1 MCALDMCSW
10 LWSPFERTALEVQVM
25 TDSQLSCSCRDYVT
39 LAATISIAQHPLLFR
54 PDEYA
59 VKWLLT
65 LTSVAL
71 CASMLQLSPRPS
83 PEQISAFEEINV
95 QPKMRMPAPQ
105 RRTSARRKA
114 RSKSVRTRLQSAPW
128 RRWYLL
134 GFVPLEIYCAWG
146 HAAIWGGGQRVFLP
160 LMLSSVYCSVG
171 VSCAWLRM
179 FGEYVALCRSCK

>member
-1 MCALDMCSW
+1 MCSW
-10 LWSPFERTALEVQVM
+10 LWSPLERSAIEPQAM
-25 TDSQLSCSCRDYVT
+25 TDSQLSFSCRDYVA

-65 LTSVAL
+65 LTSSAL
-71 CASMLQLSPRPS
+71 CASLLQLSPRPRS
-83 PEQISAFEEINV
+83 DQISAFEQSSV
-95 QPKMRMPAPQ
+95 QPNMRMPAPR

-114 RSKSVRTRLQSAPW
+114 RSRSVRTRLQSVLW
-128 RRWYLL
+128 WRWYLL
-134 GFVPLEIYCAWG
+134 GFVPLESYCAWG

-160 LMLSSVYCSVG
+160 LMLSSVYCGVG